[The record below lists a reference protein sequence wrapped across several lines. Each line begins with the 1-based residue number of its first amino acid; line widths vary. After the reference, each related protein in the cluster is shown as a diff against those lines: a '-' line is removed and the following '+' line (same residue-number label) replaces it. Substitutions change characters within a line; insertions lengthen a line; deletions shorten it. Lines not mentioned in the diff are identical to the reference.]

1 MTYRVLLSGGGTA
14 GSVTPLLALAEQLR
28 RQHSD
33 VEFLFLGSATGPERV
48 LAQTA
53 NIPFTPVASGKLR
66 RYWSWTNVTDIQAII
81 RGYFQSRKIIRQ
93 WRPHIAI
100 TAGSFVSVPVIW
112 AAHHLHIP
120 TLVHQQ
126 DVRPGLANRLMS
138 PAASLIT
145 VAFRESAR
153 AFSAEKVR
161 WIGNPVRADVL
172 AGQAEQARELFHVPP
187 NVPTLLVLGGGTG
200 SAAINGLLGTMAH
213 RLVQHWFVIH
223 VTGAE
228 RDFMELHDPHYCR
241 FPFLTWQLPHAM
253 ALADVVIT
261 RAGLGTMSEL
271 AALGKATIIIP
282 MPDSHQEDNARV
294 VAEASAGV
302 VLDQRVSIQSRLEDA
317 LERLRQNPK
326 ERQRLGMNIKQFY
339 NPQALPQFVDA
350 ALHLMRV

>member
-1 MTYRVLLSGGGTA
+1 MTYRILLSGGGTA
-14 GSVTPLLALAEQLR
+14 GSVTPLLALAEQIR

-48 LAQTA
+48 LAEA
-53 NIPFTPVASGKLR
+53 ASIPFEPIASGKFR
-66 RYWSWTNVTDIQAII
+66 RYWSWANVTDMQSIV
-81 RGYFQSRKIIRQ
+81 RGYSQSRKIIRRWQ
-93 WRPHIAI
+93 PHIAI

-112 AAHHLHIP
+112 AAHRLQVP

-126 DVRPGLANRLMS
+126 DVRPGLANRLMA
-138 PAASLIT
+138 PAASLVT

-153 AFSAEKVR
+153 AFPEAKVR

-172 AGQAEQARELFHVPP
+172 AGDAERARELFKVPP
-187 NVPTLLVLGGGTG
+187 GVPTLLVLGGGTG
-200 SAAINGLLGTMAH
+200 SAALNGLIGTMAH
-213 RLVQHWFVIH
+213 RLVRQWFIIH

-253 ALADVVIT
+253 ALADVVVT

-271 AALGKATIIIP
+271 AALGKSTIIIP

-294 VAEASAGV
+294 VAEASAGI
-302 VLDQRVSIQSRLEDA
+302 VLDQRVSIQSRLEEA

-326 ERQRLGMNIKQFY
+326 ERLRLGMNMKQFY
-339 NPQALPQFVDA
+339 NAQALPQFVDA